1 MTVEGSAPHGDKI
14 HKGERRGRNEFFSS
28 AQQDRQQDRKT
39 RIEMSAP
46 GYHSLKQERGG
57 SPGSVEMAEM
67 KHGSGGAGG
76 ASVADDAPIQAARVD
91 TSESNDDEATTKH
104 KDALSKDELRALL
117 ARKPT
122 LDDLFFD
129 LLFAAALSVYNSN
142 VALDSISQVAGYM
155 GIFALL
161 WWSWVSCH

>member
-1 MTVEGSAPHGDKI
+1 
-14 HKGERRGRNEFFSS
+14 
-28 AQQDRQQDRKT
+28 
-39 RIEMSAP
+39 MSAP
-46 GYHSLKQERGG
+46 GYHTLKQERGD

-67 KHGSGGAGG
+67 KPGSGGASG
-76 ASVADDAPIQAARVD
+76 ASVADDAPRQATRVD